1 MQVGRACAELL
12 LIFPDN
18 RLGRKR
24 IIICVRTRNGRGFS
38 LVPTVHQSHHHAE
51 LRFGRQLA
59 KIGAIFAVL
68 GYIAVSRIKVNAR
81 LYAVNLVRS
90 AAVGHKVFALGV
102 ACADCSYRGV
112 AVAVVHDERIRGFT
126 AIVSSVRADIVVP
139 E

>member
-24 IIICVRTRNGRGFS
+24 IIICVRACNGRGFS

-51 LRFGRQLA
+51 LCFGRQLTEIRA
-59 KIGAIFAVL
+59 VFAVL
-68 GYIAVSRIKVNAR
+68 GYIAVSRIKVNTR

-90 AAVGHKVFALGV
+90 AAVGHQVFTLGV

-112 AVAVVHDERIRGFT
+112 AVAVVHDERIRGFA
-126 AIVSSVRADIVVP
+126 AIVSSVRADIVIP